1 MGWNQVEWLRE
12 HPITDGH
19 PERFTYFYFVHS
31 FYPAPDRPLAGPG
44 RDNLRAHLPERARAG
59 ERRGDAVPPG
69 EERRSRPRAL
79 REFRGVGARG
89 VSFEVIPAIDIRGG
103 RCVRLTYGDYDQETV
118 YDDDPAA
125 MAREWESQG
134 ATRLHVVDLD
144 GAREGHPVNRAEV
157 AAICEAVAVPV
168 EVSGGLRTIEDIEA
182 AAGLGAMRIQLGS
195 AAVRNPELV
204 NLAVERFPGM
214 VVVAIDTRAGEALT
228 EGWIEGSGAN
238 ALTLAKEMVERGAPR
253 IMVTDVGRDGALEG
267 PNVAL
272 ATEFAAALPVPVV
285 AAGGVTTADDLRA
298 LAETGC
304 EGAIVGKAL
313 YERRF
318 TLAEALEAVAA
329 C

>member
-1 MGWNQVEWLRE
+1 M
-12 HPITDGH
+12 
-19 PERFTYFYFVHS
+19 
-31 FYPAPDRPLAGPG
+31 
-44 RDNLRAHLPERARAG
+44 
-59 ERRGDAVPPG
+59 
-69 EERRSRPRAL
+69 
-79 REFRGVGARG
+79 
-89 VSFEVIPAIDIRGG
+89 SFEVIPAIDIRGG

-214 VVVAIDTRAGEALT
+214 IVVAIDTRAGEALT

-238 ALTLAKEMVERGAPR
+238 ALTLAREMVERGAPR

>member
-1 MGWNQVEWLRE
+1 M
-12 HPITDGH
+12 
-19 PERFTYFYFVHS
+19 
-31 FYPAPDRPLAGPG
+31 
-44 RDNLRAHLPERARAG
+44 
-59 ERRGDAVPPG
+59 
-69 EERRSRPRAL
+69 
-79 REFRGVGARG
+79 
-89 VSFEVIPAIDIRGG
+89 IPAIDIRGG

-157 AAICEAVAVPV
+157 AAICKAVAVPV
-168 EVSGGLRTIEDIEA
+168 EVSGGLRTLEDIEA
-182 AAGLGAMRIQLGS
+182 AAGLGAKRIQLGS

-214 VVVAIDTRAGEALT
+214 IVVAVDTRAGEALT

-238 ALTLAKEMVERGAPR
+238 ALTLAREMVERGAPR

-272 ATEFAAALPVPVV
+272 AAEFAAALPVPVV